1 MKRSNNHDVLLS
13 DGFKGKK
20 KDPVE
25 RHGIA
30 AEMRRTSGSGEVR
43 IGGAPFLLVDQPR
56 ICQRANGDRPP
67 PRMRRV
73 DLEGRGGKCGL
84 NIREGVIQNASGIWS
99 LNLCLF

>member
-1 MKRSNNHDVLLS
+1 MPSVFGQRYVQ
-13 DGFKGKK
+13 

-30 AEMRRTSGSGEVR
+30 AEMRFNSGSGEVR

-67 PRMRRV
+67 PPPTTRMLCV
-73 DLEGRGGKCGL
+73 DLEGRGGKCGRDM
-84 NIREGVIQNASGIWS
+84 REGVDANRIRHLVTGH
-99 LNLCLF
+99 